1 MYCNHSSVNGILQL
15 IVLSGILSFSFILF
29 LPFLGYL
36 YAALQINPVMICLLT
51 TMDNDNKHQE
61 ISIVIALIAA
71 ASLLSL
77 GAVAATT
84 ITPAFAG
91 GDDDGDEVKQKA
103 KAKNNCRVNE
113 AEDNERAFVEQGQ
126 QGGGPTDCIAVSA
139 NINDAEVILG
149 GLGLLSSP

>member
-1 MYCNHSSVNGILQL
+1 
-15 IVLSGILSFSFILF
+15 
-29 LPFLGYL
+29 
-36 YAALQINPVMICLLT
+36 
-51 TMDNDNKHQE
+51 MDNNNINKHQE
-61 ISIVIALIAA
+61 IVVVVALIAA

-91 GDDDGDEVKQKA
+91 GDDDYGDSVKQKA

-126 QGGGPTDCIAVSA
+126 QGGGPTTCAAVSA
-139 NINDAEVILG
+139 NVNDFELI
-149 GLGLLSSP
+149 

>member
-1 MYCNHSSVNGILQL
+1 MNN
-15 IVLSGILSFSFILF
+15 
-29 LPFLGYL
+29 
-36 YAALQINPVMICLLT
+36 
-51 TMDNDNKHQE
+51 DNNNINKHQE
-61 ISIVIALIAA
+61 IVVVVALIAA

-91 GDDDGDEVKQKA
+91 GDDDDGDSVKQKA

-139 NINDAEVILG
+139 NVNDAEVILFG
-149 GLGLLSSP
+149 PGLVRAP

>member
-1 MYCNHSSVNGILQL
+1 
-15 IVLSGILSFSFILF
+15 
-29 LPFLGYL
+29 
-36 YAALQINPVMICLLT
+36 LT
-51 TMDNDNKHQE
+51 IEIDNNTNNNNNNNNKNKHQG
-61 ISIVIALIAA
+61 IVVVVALIAA

-91 GDDDGDEVKQKA
+91 GDDDDGVKQKA

-113 AEDNERAFVEQGQ
+113 AEDNERASVTQGQ

-139 NINDAEVILG
+139 NVNDFELIVPG
-149 GLGLLSSP
+149 GGSVLMDSIGTNLEE

>member
-1 MYCNHSSVNGILQL
+1 
-15 IVLSGILSFSFILF
+15 
-29 LPFLGYL
+29 
-36 YAALQINPVMICLLT
+36 
-51 TMDNDNKHQE
+51 MDNNKHQR
-61 ISIVIALIAA
+61 IVVVVALIAA
-71 ASLLSL
+71 ASLLSS

-91 GDDDGDEVKQKA
+91 GDDDGGSVKQKA

-139 NINDAEVILG
+139 NVNDAELI
-149 GLGLLSSP
+149 SPGPGPVGIMDSVGTALEE

>member
-1 MYCNHSSVNGILQL
+1 
-15 IVLSGILSFSFILF
+15 
-29 LPFLGYL
+29 
-36 YAALQINPVMICLLT
+36 
-51 TMDNDNKHQE
+51 MDNNKHQR
-61 ISIVIALIAA
+61 IVVVVALIAA
-71 ASLLSL
+71 ASLLSS
-77 GAVAATT
+77 GAIAATT

-139 NINDAEVILG
+139 NVNDAEVILFG
-149 GLGLLSSP
+149 PGLVRAP